1 MPTRLFNVS
10 LRRLHSTAR
19 RPTFQCFWRNAA
31 THCIQHGD
39 KILRLKLAE
48 MYVAI
53 SSGNHCS
60 IFYKSAVVPD
70 WRRTFT
76 LLLAGSADVGLDTNG
91 EDIDGLA
98 FKPR

>member
-1 MPTRLFNVS
+1 
-10 LRRLHSTAR
+10 
-19 RPTFQCFWRNAA
+19 
-31 THCIQHGD
+31 
-39 KILRLKLAE
+39 